1 MVHDEDYLF
10 RDTMK
15 QFRQAFSM
23 GFLVIAKARDR
34 KAAEDQRVKENVEL
48 QKEVERLRAEINQ
61 SQ

>member
-1 MVHDEDYLF
+1 
-10 RDTMK
+10 MK